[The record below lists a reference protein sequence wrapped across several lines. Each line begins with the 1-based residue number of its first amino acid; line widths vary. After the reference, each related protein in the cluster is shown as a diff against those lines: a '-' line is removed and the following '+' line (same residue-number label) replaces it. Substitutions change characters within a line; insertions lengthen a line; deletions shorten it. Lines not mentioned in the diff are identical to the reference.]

1 MRIGIVCP
9 YSWDVPGGVQFH
21 IRDLAEHLIRQGH
34 QVSVLAPADDETPL
48 PPFVVSAG
56 RAVPVPYNGSV
67 ARLNFGFLSAA
78 RVRRWLHEG
87 DFEVIHIHEPTSP
100 SLGLLTCW
108 AAQGPIVATFHTS
121 NPRSRAMIAAYP
133 ILQPALE
140 KISARIA
147 VSEYARRTLVE
158 HLGGDAVVI
167 PNGVD
172 VDFFAR
178 AEPRPE
184 WMGRDGGGAGP
195 AGESSSGTGP
205 VGDGGG
211 PAGRREGTIGFIGRI
226 DEPRKGLPVL
236 MRALPKILA
245 EYPGT
250 RLLVAGRGDEK
261 EAVAQLPAPMRDRVE
276 FLGMISD
283 EDKARLLRS
292 VDVYVAPNTGGESF
306 GIILVE
312 AMSAGAPVLASDLDA
327 FAQVLDQGA
336 AGELFANED
345 ADALAEAAIRLL
357 GDPARRA
364 ELSER
369 GSRHVRRFDWST
381 VGADILAVYETVAAG
396 AASVAADERIGLLAR
411 LGLGRD

>member
-1 MRIGIVCP
+1 MKIGIVCP

-21 IRDLAEHLIRQGH
+21 IRDLAEHLIRLGH
-34 QVSVLAPADDETPL
+34 AVSVLAPADDETPL
-48 PPFVVSAG
+48 PPYVVSAG

-78 RVRRWLHEG
+78 RVRRWLHDG
-87 DFEVIHIHEPTSP
+87 TFDVIHIHEPASP
-100 SLGLLTCW
+100 SLGLLSCW

-172 VDFFAR
+172 VDFFASADPK
-178 AEPRPE
+178 AE
-184 WMGRDGGGAGP
+184 WGGQ
-195 AGESSSGTGP
+195 TL
-205 VGDGGG
+205 
-211 PAGRREGTIGFIGRI
+211 GFIGRI

-236 MRALPKILA
+236 MAAFPNIVA
-245 EYPGT
+245 ACPEV
-250 RLLVAGRGDEK
+250 RLLVAGRGDEE
-261 EAVAQLPAPMRDRVE
+261 EAVAALPPELRSRVE
-276 FLGMISD
+276 FLGMVSD

-312 AMSAGAPVLASDLDA
+312 ALSAGATVLASDLDA
-327 FAQVLDQGA
+327 FAQVLDQGG

-345 ADALAEAAIRLL
+345 SDALAAAAVRLL
-357 GDPARRA
+357 RDPARRA
-364 ELSER
+364 ELSAR
-369 GSRHVRRFDWST
+369 GSAHVRRFDWST
-381 VGADILAVYETVAAG
+381 VGADILAVYETVTDG
-396 AASVAADERIGLLAR
+396 AAAVAADERIPLRTR
-411 LGLGRD
+411 LGFSRD

>member
-21 IRDLAEHLIRQGH
+21 IRDLAEHLIRLGH
-34 QVSVLAPADDETPL
+34 QVSVLAPADDDTPL
-48 PPFVVSAG
+48 PPYVVSAG

-87 DFEVIHIHEPTSP
+87 TFDVIHIHEPASP

-140 KISARIA
+140 KINARIA

-172 VDFFAR
+172 VDFFAK
-178 AEPRPE
+178 AEPKAE
-184 WMGRDGGGAGP
+184 WQGGDAPGKARG
-195 AGESSSGTGP
+195 
-205 VGDGGG
+205 
-211 PAGRREGTIGFIGRI
+211 GTIGFIGRI

-236 MRALPKILA
+236 MKAFPKILA
-245 EYPGT
+245 ERPET
-250 RLLVAGRGDEK
+250 RLLVAGRGDEE
-261 EAVAQLPAPMRDRVE
+261 EAVASLPAEMRSRVE
-276 FLGMISD
+276 FLGMVSD

-312 AMSAGAPVLASDLDA
+312 ALSAGAPVLASDLDA

-336 AGELFANED
+336 AGELFTNED
-345 ADALAEAAIRLL
+345 ADSLAAAAVRLL
-357 GDPARRA
+357 GDPARRE
-364 ELSER
+364 ELRAR
-369 GSRHVRRFDWST
+369 GSAHVRRFDWST
-381 VGADILAVYETVAAG
+381 VGADILAVYETVADG
-396 AASVAADERIGLLAR
+396 AASVAAVERSGLMARFGLAR
-411 LGLGRD
+411 D